1 LMTIKTNSVINILTI
16 FTAIT
21 WVLTLIS
28 GIYGMNIAL
37 PGQDQEY
44 FYAILFAIMV
54 AISIGLI
61 LYFRKKK
68 WI

>member
-37 PGQDQEY
+37 PWQDQQY
-44 FYAILFAIMV
+44 FYAILFTIMV